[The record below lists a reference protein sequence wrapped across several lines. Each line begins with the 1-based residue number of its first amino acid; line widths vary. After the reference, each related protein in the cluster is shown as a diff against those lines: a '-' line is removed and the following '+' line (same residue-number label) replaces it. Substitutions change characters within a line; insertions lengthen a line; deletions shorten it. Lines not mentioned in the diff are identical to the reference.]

1 MYIHILFYAKFL
13 IFLSPFKG
21 PMASVALVCLNF
33 MTHDVKFPILSF
45 APCKG
50 VYVSGQWCDL
60 ELFRSNINST
70 FLLSNF
76 IFDSFH

>member
-13 IFLSPFKG
+13 IFLSSFKG
-21 PMASVALVCLNF
+21 PMASVALVCLNS
-33 MTHDVKFPILSF
+33 MRHDVKFPILNL

-60 ELFRSNINST
+60 ELFLSNINGT

-76 IFDSFH
+76 ISDSFH